1 MSNCANISIPTAT
14 NKELKAVAAMIGCSM
29 SKIADKA
36 INAYLND
43 SVENII
49 EKMKEKDDE
58 S

>member
-1 MSNCANISIPTAT
+1 MSNRANISIPTAT

-43 SVENII
+43 SVEVII
-49 EKMKEKDDE
+49 EKMKHAQD
-58 S
+58 